1 MTRGVAPR
9 LGRSF
14 GPARPFMTATSAGT
28 GSVTQVLA
36 GAACG
41 ALAVCGVQFL
51 MVIMSEIELNRSVDA
66 ISE

>member
-1 MTRGVAPR
+1 M
-9 LGRSF
+9 
-14 GPARPFMTATSAGT
+14 PATPVGA
-28 GSVTQVLA
+28 GSVTHMLL

-51 MVIMSEIELNRSVDA
+51 MVIMSEIDLNRSVDA